1 MKLIT
6 LGHYDPEAEMPDW
19 DRYFSSYHHPE
30 MNTYSEKREFRE
42 EMVKGWAKLKRR
54 DPDQESPEFTVRFIQ
69 EFLQK
74 TGFGPFLKVDGVCGY
89 RTFSSLRL
97 FQEYVRSVEDE
108 ISVGFPDG
116 LAGQKTFEAILN
128 WKQADR
134 KAAWVNRKI
143 SPQTPSQEYRDWIE
157 LLKRVKEDQLTQ
169 LKQEQAEQK
178 ISERTL
184 IHSFGEATDTLPI
197 DQWEFSSDHPQ
208 IIGIRRKEGVQR
220 NKRENDDVFIVLV
233 NGMVLKFFG
242 TTDPHTRKG
251 AGKTLGAPFLT
262 RGQHKYHYGW
272 HKVSDADRIYR
283 ALQPVSRYHKPE
295 GKGVLI
301 FRDKDDQGL
310 LGEDINS
317 DQLQPNKTIN
327 IHWGGIKREG
337 TSNWSAGCQA
347 ICGLSY
353 INPLD
358 QLVNCEDFAARN
370 YRELG
375 QRKPVFRGILPVKVR
390 QTFGAYSILVDM
402 LTVFA
407 PLNST
412 QVSYTLLYE
421 EDLDLHPK
429 FGKQYAQELNRRLR
443 MLD

>member
-1 MKLIT
+1 MRLIT
-6 LGHYDPEAEMPDW
+6 LGHHDPEAEMPNW
-19 DRYFSSYHHPE
+19 DMYFSSYHHPE
-30 MNTYSEKREFRE
+30 MKRHSENREFRE
-42 EMVKGWAKLKRR
+42 EMVKGWAKLMRR
-54 DPDQESPEFTVRFIQ
+54 DPDQESPEFTVRFMQ
-69 EFLQK
+69 EFLH
-74 TGFGPFLKVDGVCGY
+74 TAGFGPFLKVDGVCGY

-97 FQEYVRSVEDE
+97 FQEYVRSVEDDSA
-108 ISVGFPDG
+108 IGFPDG
-116 LAGQKTFEAILN
+116 LAGKKTFGTMLD
-128 WKQADR
+128 WKGVDR
-134 KAAWVNRKI
+134 KAAWVNRGI
-143 SPQTPSQEYRDWIE
+143 SPLSPSQEYQDWVE
-157 LLKRVKEDQLTQ
+157 LLNRVKKEQLDQLHRD
-169 LKQEQAEQK
+169 KEEQK
-178 ISERTL
+178 NSERTL
-184 IHSFGEATDTLPI
+184 IDAFGEETDTLPI
-197 DQWEFSSDHPQ
+197 GQWEFPTDKPQ
-208 IIGIRRKEGVQR
+208 IIGIRRKAGVKR

-262 RGQHKYHYGW
+262 RGQHLYHYGW
-272 HKVSDADRIYR
+272 HKVSDTDRIYR
-283 ALQPVSRYHKPE
+283 ALQPVSRYKNPE

-310 LGEDINS
+310 QGDDINS
-317 DQLQPNKTIN
+317 TQLQPNNTIN

-358 QLVNCEDFAARN
+358 QLVNCEDFAAPN
-370 YRELG
+370 YDQLG
-375 QRKPVFRGILPVKVR
+375 KKKRIFRGLRSSRVR

-412 QVSYTLLYE
+412 QVAYTLLYE
-421 EDLDLHPK
+421 EDLDLHPQ
-429 FGKQYAQELNRRLR
+429 FGKQYAETLNRRLR